1 MVIICDIIKNMKKI
15 IIIIVL
21 LLVVGGFLYVNRSK
35 ISLNDIADDSSKTL
49 SNPSD
54 VTQSDLI
61 NNISEISIKGTVLD
75 NNQEF
80 IDIGSY
86 LQIKRDDN
94 SESVYVV
101 YYPLIDGVEKEC
113 LNKVDMSYLTIN
125 KIVEVKGMIIKEI
138 NGMKPKGLMV
148 STCESPE
155 YYIKVIN

>member
-1 MVIICDIIKNMKKI
+1 MKKI

-21 LLVVGGFLYVNRSK
+21 LLIIVGVFYINKSK
-35 ISLNDIADDSSKTL
+35 IFLNNVADDSSKTL

-54 VTQSDLI
+54 ITQGDLI

-80 IDIGSY
+80 TDIGSY

-113 LNKVDMSYLTIN
+113 LNKVDMSHLSIN
-125 KIVEVKGMIIKEI
+125 KSVEVKGVIIKEI
-138 NGMKPKGLMV
+138 GGIKPKSLMI
-148 STCESPE
+148 STCESSE